1 MAQHDFNLANASGAA
16 FRSDLNNALSAI
28 ATTSSGAS
36 APSTT
41 FAYQF
46 WFDTSA
52 NILKIRD
59 GANTAWVN
67 VASLSGTAWIPY
79 RSGVLLGGAAVVN
92 TGITDP
98 DVPTNANLKANAREF
113 TQAQN
118 FNATSLTDAANIAW
132 NVNIHQ
138 ATKVTLG
145 GNRTL
150 DNPTNMKDGAV
161 YILRVIQDGTGSRT
175 LAYGSAYKFPGG
187 VAPVLS
193 TGGSDVDVLTFY
205 SDGTNMYGVT
215 QQDFS

>member
-36 APSTT
+36 APGTT

-46 WFDTSA
+46 WLDTTA

-67 VASLSGTAWIPY
+67 VASLVGTTWIPY
-79 RSGVLLGGAAVVN
+79 RDGTLIGTASTRAVGTAGADLPSN
-92 TGITDP
+92 TNLTGI
-98 DVPTNANLKANAREF
+98 AREY
-113 TQAQN
+113 TRQQN
-118 FNATSLTDAANIAW
+118 FNLSALTDGANIAW
-132 NVNIHQ
+132 DVDIRQ
-138 ATKVTLG
+138 VAQVTLG

-150 DNPTNMKDGAV
+150 DNPTNHKDGGV
-161 YILRVIQDGTGSRT
+161 YIIRVVQDGTGSRT
-175 LAYGSAYKFPGG
+175 LAYGTKYKFPGG
-187 VAPVLS
+187 AAPVLS
-193 TGGSDVDVLTFY
+193 TGANAVDVLTFF
-205 SDGTNMYGVT
+205 SVATFMYCVA

>member
-46 WFDTSA
+46 WFDTTA

-67 VASLSGTAWIPY
+67 VASLSGTTWTPY
-79 RSGVLLGGAAVVN
+79 RAGVLLGTAAVVN
-92 TGITDP
+92 TGNTDAN
-98 DVPTNANLKANAREF
+98 VPTNANLKASDHEF
-113 TQAQN
+113 TRTQN

-132 NVNIHQ
+132 DAQKNQVAQ
-138 ATKVTLG
+138 VTLA

-150 DNPTNMKDGAV
+150 DNPTLVNAGAV
-161 YILRVIQDGTGSRT
+161 YILRVVQDGTGSRT

-187 VAPVLS
+187 AAPVLS
-193 TGGSDVDVLTFY
+193 TGANDVDVLTFL
-205 SDGTNMYGVT
+205 SDGTNMFGVI

>member
-28 ATTSSGAS
+28 ATTNSGAS

-67 VASLSGTAWIPY
+67 AASLSGTTWIPY
-79 RSGVLLGGAAVVN
+79 RSGTLLGGAAVLN
-92 TGITDP
+92 TGTGDGDIP
-98 DVPTNANLKANAREF
+98 AGINLRTFAREY
-113 TQAQN
+113 TRQQN
-118 FNATSLTDAANIAW
+118 FDLGVLTDAANIAW
-132 NVNIHQ
+132 DLDPNQIAQ
-138 ATKVTLG
+138 VTLA

-150 DNPTNMKDGAV
+150 NNPGNMNDGGV
-161 YILRVIQDGTGSRT
+161 YVLRVKQDATGSRT
-175 LAYGSAYKFPGG
+175 LAYASSYKFPGG

-193 TGGSDVDVLTFY
+193 TGANDIDILTFL
-205 SDGTNMYGVT
+205 SDGTDMLGVIH
-215 QQDFS
+215 QDFF